1 MTVPLKKIVEALEEM
16 APPQF
21 AASWDNTGLQVGSPD
36 APVASILVALDVT
49 EEVVSEAARKKA
61 DLIVAHHPLFFRP
74 LQRIETDTA
83 TGRLLG
89 HLLTAGISVY
99 AAHTNLDVAA
109 GGVNDLLGETLGVAS
124 WSPLQ
129 EGTAQEPRGF
139 GGIGELPRR
148 MRFRQFLDALKSALK
163 TDTVRLIGAPPS
175 GVRRIA
181 FCCGSGAALIPQ
193 VVRCRPD
200 LFVTGDIKYH
210 EALCLRMEAIATLDI
225 GHFASEQAIRKSL
238 TQRIR
243 RALRSRLG
251 KTLPVYASRSER
263 DPFST
268 V

>member
-1 MTVPLKKIVEALEEM
+1 MTVSLKDIVETLEEI

-21 AASWDNTGLQVGSPD
+21 AAEWDNSGLQIGSPD
-36 APVASILVALDVT
+36 APVGSILVALDVT
-49 EEVVSEAARKKA
+49 EEVVGEAVRKKT

-74 LQRIETDTA
+74 LHRIDTNTA

-89 HLLTAGISVY
+89 RLLTAGISVY

-109 GGVNDLLGETLGVAS
+109 GGVNDLLGKTLGMHR
-124 WSPLQ
+124 WSALQ
-129 EGTAQEPRGF
+129 QGTAREPRGF

-148 MRFRQFLDALKSALK
+148 MRFPEFLDAIKGALK
-163 TDTVRLIGAPPS
+163 TDTVRLIGTAPKRL
-175 GVRRIA
+175 RRVA
-181 FCCGSGAALIPQ
+181 FCCGSGAALVPDVIQ
-193 VVRCRPD
+193 HRPD

-210 EALCLRMEAIATLDI
+210 EALCLRMEGIPTLDI
-225 GHFASEQAIRKSL
+225 GHFPSEQGVRKAL
-238 TQRIR
+238 TEKIR

-263 DPFST
+263 DPFTT